1 MSLLAFE
8 NVTYRVENHILID
21 RLNFALSAGEMVALL
36 GPNGAGKTSLIKLAA
51 GLYAPNTGQIL
62 LDGLPMQQTAPLVRA
77 KKIAYLPQFQN
88 IAWPMAGRDIIAL
101 GRLPHHGIYGFASA
115 ADIAAIEEAIDKTG
129 VQAYANRPV
138 TQLSGGEQAAIKMAR
153 LLAGQTDILLLDEP
167 IQSLDPARQLAI
179 MGLLAAEA
187 KAGKAVLVI
196 LHDLTLAARFCA
208 RLLLMKEGQIIADGT
223 AEQTLTSAN
232 LQAVF
237 NIHAELGKTEKGAY
251 IIPAKALS

>member
-8 NVTYRVENHILID
+8 NVTYRVENHILVD

-223 AEQTLTSAN
+223 AEQTLTRAN

>member
-1 MSLLAFE
+1 MDLLVFE
-8 NVTYRVENHILID
+8 NVSYRIQNHILVD
-21 RLNFALSAGEMVALL
+21 RLNLALSAGEMVALL
-36 GPNGAGKTSLIKLAA
+36 GPNGAGKTSLVKLAA
-51 GLYAPNTGQIL
+51 GLYTPSTGRIL
-62 LDGLPMQQTAPLVRA
+62 LDGLPMQQADPLVRA

-88 IAWPMAGRDIIAL
+88 IAWPMAGRDIVAL
-101 GRLPHHGIYGFASA
+101 GRLPHHGIYGFANA
-115 ADIAAIEEAIDKTG
+115 ADFAAIDCAIHKTG
-129 VQAYANRPV
+129 VQAYADRPI

-187 KAGKAVLVI
+187 AAGKAVLVI

-208 RLLLMKEGQIIADGT
+208 RLLLMKQGQIIADGT
-223 AEQTLTSAN
+223 AEQTLTRAN

-251 IIPAKALS
+251 IIPVKPLS

>member
-88 IAWPMAGRDIIAL
+88 LAWPMAGRDIIAL

-115 ADIAAIEEAIDKTG
+115 ADVAAIEGAIDKTG
-129 VQAYANRPV
+129 VRAYANRHV

-223 AEQTLTSAN
+223 AEQTLTRAN
-232 LQAVF
+232 LQVVF